1 MTALAA
7 FHADVGAQA
16 GDFPGMAA
24 AGMGFSHANDI
35 IHLQVGQHAR
45 IISHVIILPADT
57 GIALGF
63 HMFNFSPQLLISAVI
78 TLLISLT
85 VHEFSHAWVATRF
98 GDDTPRLYG
107 RLTLNPLAHLD
118 PLGSLMLILAGFGW
132 AKPVP
137 VNFNT
142 LRRSSRAAPM
152 LVSISGP
159 VSNFLMA
166 ALAAIP
172 LRFGLVPNQASYA
185 NFLPTPSSFLVFF
198 LATNLGL
205 MVFNLLPVP
214 PLDGNE
220 IIHYLLPPA
229 WSQSW
234 ENIRPYGVYILF
246 ALLFFGPLIGFDLIQ
261 IVLRPIIQSLAYLL
275 LGVPL

>member
-1 MTALAA
+1 ML
-7 FHADVGAQA
+7 
-16 GDFPGMAA
+16 
-24 AGMGFSHANDI
+24 N
-35 IHLQVGQHAR
+35 L
-45 IISHVIILPADT
+45 
-57 GIALGF
+57 
-63 HMFNFSPQLLISAVI
+63 SPQSLISAVI
-78 TLLISLT
+78 TLLVSLT
-85 VHEFSHAWVATRF
+85 VHEFSHAWMATRF

-107 RLTLNPLAHLD
+107 RLTLNPLMHLD

-137 VNFNT
+137 VNLYA

-159 VSNFLMA
+159 LSNFL
-166 ALAAIP
+166 LAAIAALL
-172 LRFGLVPNQASYA
+172 LRFNLVPNQTSYA
-185 NFLPTPSSFLVFF
+185 SFLPTPYNFLVFF
-198 LATNLGL
+198 LFTNLGL
-205 MVFNLLPVP
+205 MVFNLLPIP

-234 ENIRPYGVYILF
+234 ENIRPYGIYILF
-246 ALLFFGPLIGFDLIQ
+246 ALLFLGPLIGFDVIQ
-261 IVLRPIIQSLAYLL
+261 IVLRPLIQSLAYLL